1 MSEKNYHCDCSI
13 CKNYKEFEMPLD
25 ILEAAKEG
33 KLALF
38 CGAGISTEN
47 KNVLP
52 ESFYMTIQ
60 KELEDADTS
69 MSFSE
74 TMQRYCDLPN
84 GRRKLMKKIRERF
97 QYIHSFPELEDRA
110 TMFHRELSE
119 LYFIK
124 TIVTTNWDT
133 YFEDY
138 CAAVPITVPEDFVYW
153 DSNERCV
160 LKIHGSI
167 SNLGTIVA
175 TTNDY
180 QKCKQNLEKGIIGAT
195 LKTILANN
203 TVVFIGF
210 SFGDEDFESILN
222 YLCDE
227 MKEFLPHIYVVALDE
242 KLHEKIEYS
251 NSTCIV
257 TDGAFFLHTLKNKL
271 IEEKMIVNTGIVA
284 DIELQKY
291 VVCEVHSKISTID
304 FRKYPE
310 VIYCLAYQD
319 GICHAF
325 DRFIQ
330 LYETGNYNIP
340 GMLNRSLQY
349 YDGIVKNKKTQG
361 NYWDTAYYE
370 GYMNGLM
377 YILLCGENDS
387 MINSFPMFY
396 LPNAKTE
403 MDSVESF
410 EKELQRISVLNGKYH
425 KYAIKALEELK
436 NPEGIVVHH
445 PPFG

>member
-1 MSEKNYHCDCSI
+1 MSEKSYHSDCAI
-13 CKNYKEFEMPLD
+13 CKNYKEFEMPSD
-25 ILEAAKEG
+25 IMEASKKG

-60 KELEDADTS
+60 NELDNTDTS

-74 TMQRYCDLPN
+74 TMQKYCDLPN

-97 QYIHSFPELEDRA
+97 QYIHSFPELEERA

-119 LYFIK
+119 LHFVK

-138 CAAVPITVPEDFVYW
+138 CAAVPITIPEDFVYW
-153 DSNERCV
+153 DGNERCV

-167 SNLGTIVA
+167 SNLGTIIA

-180 QKCKQNLEKGIIGAT
+180 EKCREKLEKGIIGAT

-210 SFGDEDFESILN
+210 SFGDEDFASILN
-222 YLCDE
+222 YLQGE
-227 MKEFLPHIYVVALDE
+227 MKEFLPHIYIVTLDQN
-242 KLHEKIEYS
+242 LYEKIEYK

-257 TDGAFFLHTLKNKL
+257 TDGTYFLHSLKNKL
-271 IEEKMIVNTGIVA
+271 IAEKLIVNSGIMG

-291 VVCEVHSKISTID
+291 LVCEIHSKIASID
-304 FRKYPE
+304 FKTYPG

-330 LYETGNYNIP
+330 LYKTGNYNIP
-340 GMLNRSLQY
+340 GVLNGSLKA
-349 YDGIVKNKKTQG
+349 YDKITKDKKKQG
-361 NYWDTAYYE
+361 NYWDTSYYE

-377 YILLCGENDS
+377 YILLCGEKHP
-387 MINSFPMFY
+387 MVNSFPLFY
-396 LPNAKTE
+396 LPNTKAE
-403 MDSVESF
+403 MNSFESF
-410 EKELQRISVLNGKYH
+410 EEELCKVSKFKGKYH
-425 KYAIKALEELK
+425 KYAIKVLENLMEA
-436 NPEGIVVHH
+436 EEIVVHH
-445 PPFG
+445 PPF